1 MSPMPL
7 LRLAL
12 MLLLACAAD
21 VSTPLVPEAFGLE
34 DTEEAAHRALR
45 RPRLASIRR
54 ETSGPA
60 LARQVIVRRVVVDR
74 REAAARP
81 ERRGGVEPRKV
92 PSPAPEPSS
101 PEAH

>member
-7 LRLAL
+7 LRLVV
-12 MLLLACAAD
+12 MLLLAIAAD
-21 VSTPLVPEAFGLE
+21 VSTPPVPEASGLE

-45 RPRLASIRR
+45 RPRLTSIRR
-54 ETSGPA
+54 ETAGPA
-60 LARQVIVRRVVVDR
+60 LARQVIARRVVVDR

-81 ERRGGVEPRKV
+81 QPRGGIESRKV